1 MSEAVTTTK
10 FKLDDRVTY
19 RKNKV
24 TIIGVEYRNGDQPV
38 SYMLKHEGKI
48 ISVKPE
54 ELSK

>member
-1 MSEAVTTTK
+1 MSEAVTITK

-24 TIIGVEYRNGDQPV
+24 TIIGVEYRKGDQPV